1 MKYTLLIDVT
11 LSAINTTLTG
21 ENNEL
26 SQQTFTLSQP
36 AETVTAEQI
45 VTEVLTAIK
54 KVQATLTNDDFI
66 ETITFAEMTLD
77 SLVPFDDQKK
87 ALMPINYGHDTQK
100 YIDALMMNGVIGQL
114 ERKTGLVF
122 QEVTPLMQ
130 ILWLKNEQPEIF
142 AKVAQYMNIQSY
154 IIYRLFDLQ
163 ITSPAAAGRTGF
175 YNLVKQAWDDQALAL
190 SGLTVADLPQVV
202 DFNAQ
207 SVTLTSEMRAY
218 LGISE
223 DTIFHVN

>member
-11 LSAINTTLTG
+11 LSAINTTLVG
-21 ENNEL
+21 ENHEL
-26 SQQTFTLSQP
+26 SQQTFTLSQS

-66 ETITFAEMTLD
+66 EAITFAEITLD
-77 SLVPFDDQKK
+77 SLVPFDDHTK

-142 AKVAQYMNIQSY
+142 AKVTQYMNVQSY

-190 SGLTVADLPQVV
+190 SGLTTENLPQVV

-207 SVTLTSEMRAY
+207 SLSLTSEMRTY

>member
-21 ENNEL
+21 GNNEL

-87 ALMPINYGHDTQK
+87 TLMPINYGHDTQK

-142 AKVAQYMNIQSY
+142 AKVAQYMNVQSY

-190 SGLTVADLPQVV
+190 SGLTTENLPQVV

-207 SVTLTSEMRAY
+207 SLSLTSEMRTY

>member
-11 LSAINTTLTG
+11 LTAINTTLTG
-21 ENNEL
+21 ENSEL
-26 SQQTFTLSQP
+26 SQQNFTLSQP
-36 AETVTAEQI
+36 AETITAEQI
-45 VTEVLTAIK
+45 VTEMLTAIK

-77 SLVPFDDQKK
+77 SLVPFDEQKK
-87 ALMPINYGHDTQK
+87 ALMPIIYAHDTQK

-130 ILWLKNEQPEIF
+130 ILWLKNEEPEIF
-142 AKVAQYMNIQSY
+142 AKAAQYMNIQSY
-154 IIYRLFDLQ
+154 IIYRLFDLE

-175 YNLVKQAWDDQALAL
+175 YNLVNQSWDDQALAL
-190 SGLTVADLPQVV
+190 NGLTSEQLPRVV
-202 DFNAQ
+202 DVNVKSFK
-207 SVTLTSEMRAY
+207 LTSEMRTY
-218 LGISE
+218 LGITE
-223 DTIFHVN
+223 DTTFHMN

>member
-21 ENNEL
+21 GNNEL

-87 ALMPINYGHDTQK
+87 SLMPIIYGHDTQK

-142 AKVAQYMNIQSY
+142 AKVAQYINVQSY

-190 SGLTVADLPQVV
+190 SGLTVEDLPQVV

-207 SVTLTSEMRAY
+207 NFTLTSEMRAY

>member
-11 LSAINTTLTG
+11 LSAINTTLVD
-21 ENNEL
+21 ENHEL
-26 SQQTFTLSQP
+26 SQQTFTLSQS

-45 VTEVLTAIK
+45 VTEVLAAIK

-66 ETITFAEMTLD
+66 EAITFAEITLD
-77 SLVPFDDQKK
+77 SLVPFDDHKK

-142 AKVAQYMNIQSY
+142 AKVTQYMNVQSY

-190 SGLTVADLPQVV
+190 SGLTTENLPQVV

-207 SVTLTSEMRAY
+207 SLSLTSEMRTY

>member
-21 ENNEL
+21 ENHEL
-26 SQQTFTLSQP
+26 SQQTVTLSQP

-45 VTEVLTAIK
+45 VTEVLTAVK
-54 KVQATLTNDDFI
+54 KVQATLTSDDLI
-66 ETITFAEMTLD
+66 ETITFTEITLD
-77 SLVPFDDQKK
+77 SLVPFDDQKE
-87 ALMPINYGHDTQK
+87 ALMPIIYSHDTQK

-142 AKVAQYMNIQSY
+142 AKATQYMNVQSY
-154 IIYRLFDLQ
+154 IIYRLFGLQ

-175 YNLVKQAWDDQALAL
+175 YNLVNQAWDDQALAL
-190 SGLTVADLPQVV
+190 SGLTTEDLPQVV

-207 SVTLTSEMRAY
+207 SFTLTSEMRTY